1 MQKPHSLQSRPHFTP
16 NPRHEQPN
24 DTEFS
29 GRVSVVA
36 WAVVAA
42 TAVSLFIRLPGV
54 FVFDF
59 NALGSPISLQFSDS
73 LVMAAFLALLS
84 ASGTESAIRVHPRFR
99 RKNAGFW
106 ATWSYWAL
114 PAALSILAVI
124 LIPQLPTRITQAIGL
139 LVQGVLVTVVLFAL
153 YATVD
158 AGAPGFR
165 RGRLV
170 LNVLAYASALALFL
184 LVYQTRTRSLLSG
197 SLVAL
202 TATLLAVELL
212 RSTTRRR
219 ELVLSHALVVG
230 MVLGESTWALNY
242 WPLPGLTGG
251 LLLLLIF
258 YLIVSLAQH
267 GLQNHLTRRVLV
279 EFAIFAV
286 FALIL
291 IAVVGPGF

>member
-1 MQKPHSLQSRPHFTP
+1 MQNPHSIQSQPYFTP
-16 NPRHEQPN
+16 TPRHEQPN
-24 DTEFS
+24 DNEFS

-42 TAVSLFIRLPGV
+42 TAVSLFVHLPGV
-54 FVFDF
+54 FVIDF

-73 LVMAAFLALLS
+73 QVMAAFLALLS
-84 ASGTESAIRVHPRFR
+84 ASGTESVIRVHPRFR
-99 RKNAGFW
+99 NQNAGFW

-114 PAALSILAVI
+114 PAALSILAVV
-124 LIPQLPTRITQAIGL
+124 LIPQIPTRLSQAIGL
-139 LVQGVLVTVVLFAL
+139 LVQGVLVTGVFFAL

-197 SLVAL
+197 SMVAL
-202 TATLLAVELL
+202 TAMLLAVELL
-212 RSTTRRR
+212 RSTTVRR
-219 ELVLSHALVVG
+219 ELVLSYALVVG

-267 GLQNHLTRRVLV
+267 GLQNHLTRRVLI
-279 EFAIFAV
+279 EFAIFAL
-286 FALIL
+286 FAVLL

>member
-1 MQKPHSLQSRPHFTP
+1 MQNPHSIQSQPYFTP
-16 NPRHEQPN
+16 NPQHEQPN
-24 DTEFS
+24 DNEFS
-29 GRVSVVA
+29 GRVSVVV
-36 WAVVAA
+36 WAIVAA
-42 TAVSLFIRLPGV
+42 TAVSLFVRLPGI
-54 FVFDF
+54 FVIDF
-59 NALGSPISLQFSDS
+59 NAFGSPISLQFSDS
-73 LVMAAFLALLS
+73 LVMVVFLALLS
-84 ASGTESAIRVHPRFR
+84 ASGTESIIRTHPRFR
-99 RKNAGFW
+99 NRNAGFW

-114 PAALSILAVI
+114 PAALSILAVV
-124 LIPQLPTRITQAIGL
+124 LIPQIPTQLSQAIGL
-139 LVQGVLVTVVLFAL
+139 LVQGALVTVVFFAL
-153 YATVD
+153 YSTVD
-158 AGAPGFR
+158 TGAPGFR

-197 SLVAL
+197 SMVAL

-212 RSTTRRR
+212 RSTTQRR

-251 LLLLLIF
+251 LILLLIF

-267 GLQNHLTRRVLV
+267 GLQNHLTRRVLI
-279 EFAIFAV
+279 EFANFAV
-286 FALIL
+286 FAVLL

>member
-1 MQKPHSLQSRPHFTP
+1 MQKPHSIQSHTYFTP
-16 NPRHEQPN
+16 NPRHEQLN
-24 DTEFS
+24 DTEFR
-29 GRVSVVA
+29 GRVSVVV

-42 TAVSLFIRLPGV
+42 TAVSLFVRLPGA
-54 FVFDF
+54 FVIDF

-73 LVMAAFLALLS
+73 LVMAGLLALLS
-84 ASGTESAIRVHPRFR
+84 ASGAESAIRVHPRFR
-99 RKNAGFW
+99 RRSAGFW

-114 PAALSILAVI
+114 PAALSILAVV
-124 LIPQLPTRITQAIGL
+124 LIPQLPTRILQAIGL
-139 LVQGVLVTVVLFAL
+139 LVQGALVTVALFAL

-165 RGRLV
+165 WGRLV

-197 SLVAL
+197 SMVAL

-212 RSTTRRR
+212 RSTTERR

-230 MVLGESTWALNY
+230 LVLGESTWALNY
-242 WPLPGLTGG
+242 WSLPGLTGG

-258 YLIVSLAQH
+258 YLIVSLVQH
-267 GLQNHLTRRVLV
+267 GLQNHLTRRVLI

-291 IAVVGPGF
+291 ITVVGPGF

>member
-1 MQKPHSLQSRPHFTP
+1 MQNPHSIQPHSHFTP
-16 NPRHEQPN
+16 TTRHEQPS
-24 DTEFS
+24 DSEFR

-42 TAVSLFIRLPGV
+42 TAVSLFVRLPGI
-54 FVFDF
+54 FVIDF
-59 NALGSPISLQFSDS
+59 NAFGSPISLQFSDS
-73 LVMAAFLALLS
+73 QVMAIFLALLA
-84 ASGTESAIRVHPRFR
+84 ASGAESAIRVHPHFR
-99 RKNAGFW
+99 RKSAGFW

-114 PAALSILAVI
+114 PAALSILAVV
-124 LIPQLPTRITQAIGL
+124 LIPQLPTQITQAIGL
-139 LVQGVLVTVVLFAL
+139 LVQGGLVSVVMFAL

-212 RSTTRRR
+212 RSTTERR

-267 GLQNHLTRRVLV
+267 GLQNHLTRRVLI
-279 EFAIFAV
+279 EFAVFAV
-286 FALIL
+286 FALLL

>member
-1 MQKPHSLQSRPHFTP
+1 MDR
-16 NPRHEQPN
+16 
-24 DTEFS
+24 EFR
-29 GRVSVVA
+29 GRLSVAV

-42 TAVSLFIRLPGV
+42 TAVSLFIRLPAV
-54 FVFDF
+54 LVLSFY
-59 NALGSPISLQFSDS
+59 ALGSPVELEISDTIL
-73 LVMAAFLALLS
+73 MAVFLALLS
-84 ASGTESAIRVHPRFR
+84 ASGAESCIRTHPRFR
-99 RKNAGFW
+99 QMSNWRW

-124 LIPQLPTRITQAIGL
+124 LIPQLPSRLAQAVGL
-139 LVQGVLVTVVLFAL
+139 LVLGALMAMGLFGL

-158 AGAPGFR
+158 PGAAGFR
-165 RGRLV
+165 RGRIF
-170 LNVLAYASALALFL
+170 LNLFAYASALALFL

-197 SLVAL
+197 SVIAL

-212 RSTTRRR
+212 RSTTERQG
-219 ELVLSHALVVG
+219 LVLSYAVIVG
-230 MVLGESTWALNY
+230 LVLGESTWALNY

-279 EFAIFAV
+279 EYALFAI

>member
-1 MQKPHSLQSRPHFTP
+1 M
-16 NPRHEQPN
+16 
-24 DTEFS
+24 DGEFR
-29 GRVSVVA
+29 GRVSVVT

-42 TAVSLFIRLPGV
+42 TAVSLFIRLPAV
-54 FVFDF
+54 FVLDF
-59 NALGSPISLQFSDS
+59 QALGSPISLQISDTT
-73 LVMAAFLALLS
+73 LMAAFLALLS
-84 ASGTESAIRVHPRFR
+84 ASGAESAIRVHPRFR
-99 RKNAGFW
+99 HQNGRW
-106 ATWSYWAL
+106 ASWSYWAL

-124 LIPQLPTRITQAIGL
+124 LIPQLPSRIAQVTGL
-139 LVQGVLVTVVLFAL
+139 LAHGGLMAMALFAL

-158 AGAPGFR
+158 QGAAGFR
-165 RGRLV
+165 RGRLF

-197 SLVAL
+197 SVVAL

-212 RSTTRRR
+212 RSTTERR
-219 ELVLSHALVVG
+219 EMILSHALIVG
-230 MVLGESTWALNY
+230 LVLGETTWALNY

-251 LLLLLIF
+251 LLLLLVF

-267 GLQNHLTRRVLV
+267 ALQEHLTRRVIV
-279 EFAIFAV
+279 EFAIFAI

>member
-1 MQKPHSLQSRPHFTP
+1 MQRSQPFQSPTHSTP
-16 NPRHEQPN
+16 NPRREQPV
-24 DTEFS
+24 DGEFR
-29 GRVSVVA
+29 GRVSVVT

-42 TAVSLFIRLPGV
+42 TAVSLFIRLPAV
-54 FVFDF
+54 FVLDF
-59 NALGSPISLQFSDS
+59 QALGSPISLQISDTT
-73 LVMAAFLALLS
+73 LMAAFLALLS
-84 ASGTESAIRVHPRFR
+84 ASGAESAIRVHPRFR
-99 RKNAGFW
+99 HQNGRW
-106 ATWSYWAL
+106 ASWSYWAL

-124 LIPQLPTRITQAIGL
+124 LIPQLPSRIAQVTGL
-139 LVQGVLVTVVLFAL
+139 LAHGGLMAMALFAL

-158 AGAPGFR
+158 QGAAGFR
-165 RGRLV
+165 RGRLF

-197 SLVAL
+197 SVVAL

-212 RSTTRRR
+212 RSTTERR
-219 ELVLSHALVVG
+219 EMILSHALIVG
-230 MVLGESTWALNY
+230 LVLGETTWALNY

-251 LLLLLIF
+251 LLLLLVF

-267 GLQNHLTRRVLV
+267 ALQEHLTRRVIV
-279 EFAIFAV
+279 EFAIFAI

>member
-1 MQKPHSLQSRPHFTP
+1 MQTIKITPPSTHFTP
-16 NPRHEQPN
+16 KTSLEQLAFA
-24 DTEFS
+24 EFR
-29 GRVSVVA
+29 GQVSVVV

-42 TAVSLFIRLPGV
+42 ATASLLASIPSV
-54 FVFDF
+54 FVLDF
-59 NALGSPISLQFSDS
+59 QVLGSPISLNISDT
-73 LVMAAFLALLS
+73 LVMAAFVALLA

-99 RKNAGFW
+99 QSGGQRWK
-106 ATWSYWAL
+106 TWSYWAL
-114 PAALSILAVI
+114 PAALSILVVVT
-124 LIPQLPTRITQAIGL
+124 IPQLPTLLAQAGGL
-139 LVQGVLVTVVLFAL
+139 VLLGILVTITLFAL

-158 AGAPGFR
+158 PSTSGFR

-184 LVYQTRTRSLLSG
+184 LVYQTHTRSLLSG

-202 TATLLAVELL
+202 TAILLAVELL
-212 RSTTRRR
+212 RSTTDRG

-230 MVLGESTWALNY
+230 LVLGESTWALNY

-267 GLQNHLTRRVLV
+267 GLQNHLTRRVLI
-279 EFAIFAV
+279 EFAL
-286 FALIL
+286 FALFALLL

>member
-1 MQKPHSLQSRPHFTP
+1 MQPSPHFTP
-16 NPRHEQPN
+16 NPRREQPV
-24 DTEFS
+24 DTEFR

-42 TAVSLFIRLPGV
+42 TAASLFVRLPSLPILN
-54 FVFDF
+54 FDV
-59 NALGSPISLQFSDS
+59 LGSPIALEVSDT
-73 LVMAAFLALLS
+73 LLMAIFLALLS
-84 ASGTESAIRVHPRFR
+84 ASGAESCIRTHPHFR
-99 RKNAGFW
+99 QMSDWRW

-124 LIPQLPTRITQAIGL
+124 LLPLLPTQAAQAVGL
-139 LVQGVLVTVVLFAL
+139 LVHGGLMTMALFGL

-158 AGAPGFR
+158 PGAAGFR
-165 RGRLV
+165 RGRIF
-170 LNVLAYASALALFL
+170 LNLLAYASALALFL

-197 SLVAL
+197 SVIAL

-212 RSTTRRR
+212 RSTSERR
-219 ELVLSHALVVG
+219 ELVLSYALIVG
-230 MVLGESTWALNY
+230 LVLGESTWALNY

-251 LLLLLIF
+251 LLLLLVF

-267 GLQNHLTRRVLV
+267 GLQNHLTRRVLL
-279 EFAIFAV
+279 EYALFAI